1 MVIIGIDLGTTNSAV
16 YYLDAEDNP
25 VLVTDKKRHTIFP
38 SVVWSAGPG
47 KEIVVGHAA
56 KTRLGQRP
64 APIVAVKRLMG
75 TNKTVELCGEQVT
88 PVQVSAHILT
98 HLKQLAEAKLSADG
112 ITDQIGGV
120 LVTMPAYFD
129 AAPKQDTHA
138 AAVAA
143 FFGGDRDQAAGR
155 LELLLEPE
163 AAAYAYLIEDPR
175 ESVRVLVYDLG
186 GGTFDVTILEKSPEA
201 GLIMLKFGGDPH
213 LGGDNIDDRIAT
225 WLLYLLR
232 GGKPDALDRI
242 LDSQYYD
249 PEKQYTVLQQVLT
262 NDLEHLGHDLRPEDR
277 DLLIDTN
284 PLYKLDLE
292 PNNPED
298 ASKAQELKAL
308 AEKAKKDLTSQ
319 TVALI
324 TKQGAFQDQEDE
336 TVDIDFTL
344 SLMDFNRLIGDFI
357 GKTIAETLRVIEDSG
372 LKREQIEQVL
382 LVGGSTR
389 MPIVGEELKKIFA
402 CPVQLADPDLIVA
415 RGASLRGRDL
425 NPPPIGDRADTGFTV
440 EYPRQT
446 AEHRISL
453 MGRVSKTLSGYE
465 VFVLRDGEELATAP
479 VNGDRFIVSNIQLSP
494 NTENKLHLELTNQ
507 DDDLFAETD
516 ITIRHKDDV
525 TGTGGSITTVLTK
538 PIRYLGVHGFQ
549 PLLGEGD
556 KLPAEVTGKCRRA
569 TLDDFIKIPF
579 FEGERFLS
587 DLIVPHVDPS
597 LPIGSLID
605 LHVVINRD
613 YTVEATATVRAT
625 GQTEK
630 VEFEISR
637 IELPQLAEM
646 DEDLEG
652 ILEQIENDI
661 EMVRDP
667 NTRAKFNSKVRNLRN
682 EYRRARTA
690 LTPDAHN
697 LYTIIGEL
705 RKVLIEIANAQV
717 FLEPPLDFLERLFAH
732 ARALAGQ
739 LKDNSPV
746 QKTDVL
752 EKVRTLERVIEDIWE
767 RSTTD
772 VIGNEEVTQWK
783 TIVEEM
789 SELIHDLESLLHDQ
803 DASGRERRPMS
814 PEELQRIFLSWVQ
827 ELREKVAEHQLETQF
842 GRELEEVERAARQV
856 DLREQ
861 DAARRSLVQIVEEQ
875 LKPLDYKIGQAIN
888 RMKPILDP
896 NKSDSTRGNV
906 E

>member
-1 MVIIGIDLGTTNSAV
+1 
-16 YYLDAEDNP
+16 
-25 VLVTDKKRHTIFP
+25 
-38 SVVWSAGPG
+38 
-47 KEIVVGHAA
+47 
-56 KTRLGQRP
+56 
-64 APIVAVKRLMG
+64 
-75 TNKTVELCGEQVT
+75 VT

-98 HLKQLAEAKLSADG
+98 HLKQLAEAKLTADG

-129 AAPKQDTHA
+129 TAPKQDTHT

-175 ESVRVLVYDLG
+175 KSVRVLVYDLG
-186 GGTFDVTILEKSPEA
+186 GGTFDVTILEKSPES
-201 GLIMLKFGGDPH
+201 GLTMLKFGGDPH

-242 LDSQYYD
+242 LDPERYD
-249 PEKQYTVLQQVLT
+249 PEKQYTILQQVLT
-262 NDLEHLGHDLRPEDR
+262 NDLEHLGHDLRREDH

-284 PLYKLDLE
+284 PLYKLDLD
-292 PNNPED
+292 PDNPED
-298 ASKAQELKAL
+298 ASKAQALKGL

-324 TKQGAFQDQEDE
+324 AKQDAFQDQEDE
-336 TVDIDFTL
+336 MVDIDFTL

-357 GKTIAETLRVIEDSG
+357 GKTIAETLRVIEVSG
-372 LKREQIEQVL
+372 LIREQIEQVL

-389 MPIVGEELKKIFA
+389 MPIVSEELKKIFA

-415 RGASLRGRDL
+415 RGAALRGRDL
-425 NPPPIGDRADTGFTV
+425 NPPPIGDRADTGITV

-479 VNGDRFIVSNIQLSP
+479 VNGDRFIVSNIQLAP
-494 NTENKLHLELTNQ
+494 NTENKLHLEVTNQ
-507 DDDLFAETD
+507 DDNLFAETD
-516 ITIRHKDDV
+516 ITILHKDDV
-525 TGTGGSITTVLTK
+525 TSPGGSITTVLTK
-538 PIRYLGVHGFQ
+538 PIRYLGVRGFQ
-549 PLLGEGD
+549 TLFSEGE
-556 KLPAEVTGKCRRA
+556 KLPAENNYVCRRA

-579 FEGERFLS
+579 FEGERYLT
-587 DLIVPHVDPS
+587 DLLLTGVDSS
-597 LPIGSLID
+597 LPLGSLID
-605 LHVVINRD
+605 LNIVINRD
-613 YTVEATATVRAT
+613 YTVTAKATVRQS
-625 GQTEK
+625 GLSNQS
-630 VEFEISR
+630 EFGISR
-637 IELPQLAEM
+637 IELPELTEM

-667 NTRAKFNSKVRNLRN
+667 NARAKFNGKARNLRN

-717 FLEPPLDFLERLFAH
+717 FLEPPLEFLERLFAR

-739 LKDNSPV
+739 LKENSPV
-746 QKTDVL
+746 QKTDVM

-789 SELIHDLESLLHDQ
+789 AGLIHDLESLLHDQ
-803 DASGRERRPMS
+803 DTSGRERRPMS
-814 PEELQRIFLSWVQ
+814 PEELQRLFISWVQ
-827 ELREKVAEHQLETQF
+827 ELREKVAEHQLEAQF
-842 GRELEEVERAARQV
+842 GRELEQVEQAARQV
-856 DLREQ
+856 NLREQ
-861 DAARRSLVQIVEEQ
+861 DAARHSLIQIVEEQ

-888 RMKPILDP
+888 RTMSTPDP